1 MMEGTVNDDATIAWI
16 LRECR
21 TIAVVGASSNPLRP
35 SNRVA
40 AYMKA
45 QGYRVIPVNPNER
58 EVVGESAY
66 PSLRAVTDPVDL
78 VDIFRR
84 SEEVLPIVDDAIAKG
99 AKAVWM
105 QEGVVNHAAAERA
118 RGAGLAV
125 VMDRCW
131 LKDHAAG
138 RAHE

>member
-1 MMEGTVNDDATIAWI
+1 MGDVETIEWI

-58 EVVGESAY
+58 EVVGEAAY
-66 PSLRAVTDPVDL
+66 PSLRAVTEPIDL
-78 VDIFRR
+78 VNVFRR
-84 SEEVLPIVDDAIAKG
+84 SEEVLPIVEDAIVKG

-105 QEGVVNHAAAERA
+105 QEGVVNDAAAERA

>member
-21 TIAVVGASSNPLRP
+21 TIAVVGASSNPVRP

-45 QGYRVIPVNPNER
+45 QGYRVIPVNPNEVK
-58 EVVGESAY
+58 VVGEAAY
-66 PSLRAVTDPVDL
+66 ASLGSVAEPVDL
-78 VDIFRR
+78 VNIFRR

-118 RGAGLAV
+118 REAGLAV